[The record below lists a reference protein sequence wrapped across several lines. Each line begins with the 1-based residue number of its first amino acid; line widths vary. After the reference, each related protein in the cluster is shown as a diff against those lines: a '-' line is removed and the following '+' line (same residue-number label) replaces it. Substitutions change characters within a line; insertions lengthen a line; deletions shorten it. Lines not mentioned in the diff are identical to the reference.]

1 MGARIIDGRA
11 IAETIKEEVK
21 VAVAAITASGRRAP
35 ALAVVLVG
43 NDPASQ
49 IYVNSKRKACHTL
62 GITSVEHILPDTTDQ
77 KALLELIG
85 RLNRDNEIDGILV
98 QLPLPKHIHEQAVLE
113 HIDPLKDV
121 DGFHPVSVGRLVANA
136 PGLRPCTPAGVIV
149 LLKRSGIELSGKKA
163 VVIGRSNIVGKPVA
177 TLLLHESCTVTVC
190 HSKTHGLADIV
201 RSADIVVA
209 AIGKAKFVT
218 KEMVKPGAA
227 VIDVG
232 INRTPAGV
240 VGDVD
245 FDAVKETAGWIT
257 PVPRGVGPM
266 TIAMLMYNTVEAY
279 KLRVGE

>member
-1 MGARIIDGRA
+1 MEAKIIDGKA
-11 IAETIKEEVK
+11 IAQDIKNEVK
-21 VAVAAITASGRRAP
+21 AEVEKITAAGRRAP

-49 IYVNSKRKACHTL
+49 VYVGSKRKACHAL
-62 GITSVEHILPDTTDQ
+62 GITSVEHILPDTTEE

-85 RLNRDNEIDGILV
+85 RLNRDNGIDGILV
-98 QLPLPKHIHEQAVLE
+98 QLPLPKQIREQAVLE

-121 DGFHPVSVGRLVANA
+121 DGFHPMSVGRLVANA
-136 PGLRPCTPAGVIV
+136 PGLRPCTPAGVIA
-149 LLKRSGIELSGKKA
+149 LLKRSGVALAGKKA

-190 HSKTHGLADIV
+190 HSKTHNLPEIV
-201 RSADIVVA
+201 KGADIVVA

-218 KEMVKPGAA
+218 REMIKPGAA

-232 INRTPAGV
+232 INRTPEGI

-245 FDAVKETAGWIT
+245 FAEVKKTAGWIT

-266 TIAMLMYNTVEAY
+266 TIAMLMHNTVEAY